1 MSHYVPVID
10 IQNQPPLST
19 SCLVRLLL
27 CLQAHLIDHH
37 LKRHYLC
44 IRLCLISQV
53 HFSAS
58 LGSDVPPLE
67 VEVAVVVVIVV
78 MTVVA
83 GVTLV
88 DVELAHFLVLSL
100 HVL

>member
-1 MSHYVPVID
+1 M
-10 IQNQPPLST
+10 
-19 SCLVRLLL
+19 
-27 CLQAHLIDHH
+27 
-37 LKRHYLC
+37 
-44 IRLCLISQV
+44 

-100 HVL
+100 NLL